1 MALYYGKKQISGGRD
16 YKTEHQM
23 EDYSVSF
30 VDDGEGYTDAAA
42 ALSEI
47 NSGSKFGKLFAAIKG
62 CLMKFLSSISS
73 LSSDLTAL
81 QNKATELQNTI
92 TELENKATELQ
103 EKTTTLENG
112 LTSCNSDLKNR
123 VNKTG
128 DMMTGRLVLKYG
140 STVHNFSGTPGAA
153 GYVNFV
159 RLTIKSSYAN
169 VPIKFEITQRGVVGG
184 EVVILFSN
192 FNGTDPGISTFT
204 RSSGLRDVCAV
215 KVDSGIWDLY
225 IQKTENY
232 DSLSVMNVIF
242 PDYVYPRI
250 SLEWKD
256 VHTNS
261 ITATKTATAV

>member
-16 YKTEHQM
+16 YKIDHQM

-112 LTSCNSDLKNR
+112 LTSCNSDYNNLNSSKVDKEACIPNGSDFDTITVSGFYR
-123 VNKTG
+123 YNVNSTYTNCPPNVSWGQMLVIHGGLDTIVQMVFPYG
-128 DMMTGRLVLKYG
+128 D
-140 STVHNFSGTPGAA
+140 GTYF
-153 GYVNFV
+153 YVRNGNPP
-159 RLTIKSSYAN
+159 N
-169 VPIKFEITQRGVVGG
+169 V
-184 EVVILFSN
+184 
-192 FNGTDPGISTFT
+192 NGTGSYSKWAKYTGI
-204 RSSGLRDVCAV
+204 
-215 KVDSGIWDLY
+215 
-225 IQKTENY
+225 
-232 DSLSVMNVIF
+232 NV
-242 PDYVYPRI
+242 
-250 SLEWKD
+250 
-256 VHTNS
+256 N
-261 ITATKTATAV
+261 

>member
-92 TELENKATELQ
+92 TELENKSTELQ

-112 LTSCNSDLKNR
+112 LASCNSYYQNR
-123 VNKTG
+123 FKIVYTG
-128 DMMTGRLVLKYG
+128 SNNIITVGSKISFDIPSEYTHVFITHSTDSNYSSIICPINYSLWTFGLYWTGLQTQKLIRNNIKIEYSGITLTEANWYG
-140 STVHNFSGTPGAA
+140 FNSTGAA
-153 GYVNFV
+153 F
-159 RLTIKSSYAN
+159 
-169 VPIKFEITQRGVVGG
+169 
-184 EVVILFSN
+184 
-192 FNGTDPGISTFT
+192 
-204 RSSGLRDVCAV
+204 SSG
-215 KVDSGIWDLY
+215 DSTWY
-225 IQKTENY
+225 RVHY
-232 DSLSVMNVIF
+232 VIA
-242 PDYVYPRI
+242 
-250 SLEWKD
+250 LKL
-256 VHTNS
+256 
-261 ITATKTATAV
+261 

>member
-112 LTSCNSDLKNR
+112 LTSCNSDLESKMNN
-123 VNKTG
+123 NKQ
-128 DMMTGRLVLKYG
+128 LVTWETYTI
-140 STVHNFSGTPGAA
+140 SIGTLASDRNKFDQTTNITLPDGWVAA
-153 GYVNFV
+153 GLCGFYLVGSCYTDCTITKLNVTDNTIEWSVQNVGPRTTGELTLYVNVLLFNAENN
-159 RLTIKSSYAN
+159 YA
-169 VPIKFEITQRGVVGG
+169 T
-184 EVVILFSN
+184 
-192 FNGTDPGISTFT
+192 
-204 RSSGLRDVCAV
+204 
-215 KVDSGIWDLY
+215 
-225 IQKTENY
+225 
-232 DSLSVMNVIF
+232 
-242 PDYVYPRI
+242 
-250 SLEWKD
+250 
-256 VHTNS
+256 
-261 ITATKTATAV
+261 

>member
-92 TELENKATELQ
+92 VGLQALCENMGQNISINAENISSLNTYLETKMNNNKQLVTWKTYTISIGALESGKNKYDQ
-103 EKTTTLENG
+103 TTTITLPDGWVVAGLCGFYLEG
-112 LTSCNSDLKNR
+112 SCYTDCTITKLNVTDNTIEWSVQNVGPR
-123 VNKTG
+123 TTG
-128 DMMTGRLVLKYG
+128 NLIL
-140 STVHNFSGTPGAA
+140 
-153 GYVNFV
+153 YVNVLFFNAENN
-159 RLTIKSSYAN
+159 YA
-169 VPIKFEITQRGVVGG
+169 T
-184 EVVILFSN
+184 
-192 FNGTDPGISTFT
+192 
-204 RSSGLRDVCAV
+204 
-215 KVDSGIWDLY
+215 
-225 IQKTENY
+225 
-232 DSLSVMNVIF
+232 
-242 PDYVYPRI
+242 
-250 SLEWKD
+250 
-256 VHTNS
+256 
-261 ITATKTATAV
+261 

>member
-112 LTSCNSDLKNR
+112 LTSCNSDLESKMNNNKQLVTWKTYTISIGALESGKNKYDQTTTITLPDGWVVAGLCGFYLEGACYTDCTITKLNVTDNTIEWSVQNVCTR
-123 VNKTG
+123 TTG
-128 DMMTGRLVLKYG
+128 NLIL
-140 STVHNFSGTPGAA
+140 
-153 GYVNFV
+153 YVNVLFFNAENN
-159 RLTIKSSYAN
+159 YA
-169 VPIKFEITQRGVVGG
+169 T
-184 EVVILFSN
+184 
-192 FNGTDPGISTFT
+192 
-204 RSSGLRDVCAV
+204 
-215 KVDSGIWDLY
+215 
-225 IQKTENY
+225 
-232 DSLSVMNVIF
+232 
-242 PDYVYPRI
+242 
-250 SLEWKD
+250 
-256 VHTNS
+256 
-261 ITATKTATAV
+261 